1 MKCQHCGN
9 EIPNDSRFCQ
19 SCGQPVQFQPPT
31 PPLEKPLANTQPNVN
46 NEAAPVTGSQPS
58 PTPVFEEPQMINT
71 PPQSVAPDST
81 NAAWNQVPPSN
92 PDNSQIQSPVQ
103 SGKKWYKK
111 WWIWLIIGLGTLTLL
126 FISTCTCTICVAR
139 NKTDSLLREYESA
152 VKDISNYTETKKP
165 TEKATE
171 KPTEK
176 ATEAPT
182 TVSSEDTIN
191 NAIDEGYEK
200 VSDRVLYNHAED
212 YLNKKILTA
221 VKVNNTLSDTLYA
234 DLEEDD
240 KLLSYFNF
248 EFDSKDELKDIEDDD
263 YAVIYGTVKKKGS
276 ITGTVEVEKCH
287 IAAKGSEAEKYYQQ
301 LKDEAPK
308 EVSTQKPAES
318 ESKKESS
325 YSKSSDEK
333 VLYDANGVKVTYK
346 GMEKGWMSTKF
357 KVKIENNSGK
367 DLMVQTRDE
376 SINGLMVS
384 VFFSCDVKDG
394 KSANDEID
402 IMKSEL
408 EDNDIESIDDF
419 EFYFTFIDSDDWL
432 DTFES
437 DIITIKP

>member
-9 EIPNDSRFCQ
+9 EIPNDSKFCQ

-31 PPLEKPLANTQPNVN
+31 PPSEEPLANTLPNIN
-46 NEAAPVTGSQPS
+46 NGAAPLTESQVTPA
-58 PTPVFEEPQMINT
+58 PVFEAPQVT
-71 PPQSVAPDST
+71 DTTPQSVAPDSANT
-81 NAAWNQVPPSN
+81 AWNQVPPAN
-92 PDNSQIQSPVQ
+92 PDNSQNQPPVQ

-139 NKTDSLLREYESA
+139 NRTNSLLKDYESA
-152 VKDISNYTETKKP
+152 IKDISENTETKKP
-165 TEKATE
+165 TEKTTE

-176 ATEAPT
+176 ATEAST
-182 TVSSEDTIN
+182 TVSAEDTIDK
-191 NAIDEGYEK
+191 AIGEGYEK

-248 EFDSKDELKDIEDDD
+248 EFDSKDELKNIEDDD

-287 IAAKGSEAEKYYQQ
+287 IAAIGSEAEKYYQQ

-308 EVSTQKPAES
+308 EVSTEKPSES
-318 ESKKESS
+318 EKKKESS
-325 YSKSSDEK
+325 SSKSSDEK

-346 GMEKGWMSTKF
+346 GMDKGWMSTDF

-376 SINGLMVS
+376 SINGVMVD

-394 KSANDEID
+394 KSANDKIT
-402 IMKSEL
+402 ILKSEL
-408 EDNDIESIDDF
+408 EDNDIKSIDNF

-432 DTFES
+432 DSFES
-437 DIITIKP
+437 DIITINP